1 MDLADE
7 GFNAACA
14 ERILSGAVPHR
25 DFFSLWPCGSHLL
38 TALLFKVGGVTLLWG
53 RIVVA
58 ATGSLMLALALFLS
72 FSLTKSIWLA
82 ALTGAFFVAWGPPM
96 FNLMQPTW
104 LAVGVGLLSAA
115 FAITTLDKPSR
126 NTFLWGG
133 LTVGVAAL
141 FKHNVAVYLA
151 IAWIAL
157 IVYLA
162 KVKEIRLGKSLA
174 LFLAALSLPVVPA
187 LAWLVASGAGGAAF
201 HDLVAFPLLRH
212 RVSMAIGQPWPSG
225 PELVAVLGVTAFCAG
240 IALKRW
246 RNKLVVAGAAVAA
259 AIPLAMLVGP
269 AKVAAGTWTW
279 AFHLPWVGFAVA
291 AALAIFF
298 WRGKR
303 RALLAFSLLF
313 LLALHLQIFPRADRA
328 HLTFSLA
335 CTTLMWA
342 AVLSNG
348 AWWGR
353 WKRVAFGAA
362 SGLMLTAMIPAA
374 AWQLSQ
380 FVELKSSVEA
390 KRVIFD
396 ARERFPNVRAPFVVK
411 MKEVQDVRDTV
422 NCVDRTLRRDEPL
435 VVVPVEAT
443 LLVLSGRNF
452 PGRYNDFMP
461 GYLSEEDQLA
471 EVARWKEKG
480 LRVIV
485 TSTTR
490 VGGRSFDD
498 YCPILAE
505 YISNNFKPLATFG
518 RFTVNLRGQ
527 EAQGVGGT
535 GL

>member
-7 GFNAACA
+7 GFTAACA
-14 ERILSGAVPHR
+14 ERILSGDIPHR
-25 DFFSLWPCGSHLL
+25 DFFSLWPCGSYLL
-38 TALLFKVGGVTLLWG
+38 TALLFKAGGVTLLWG
-53 RIVVA
+53 RIIVA

-72 FSLTKSIWLA
+72 FNLTKSIWLA

-96 FNLMQPTW
+96 FNLMQPAW

-115 FAITTLDKPSR
+115 VAITTLDKPSYSR
-126 NTFLWGG
+126 FLWGG

-157 IVYLA
+157 VVYLA

-174 LFLAALSLPVVPA
+174 LFFAALLLPVVPVS
-187 LAWLVASGAGGAAF
+187 AWLVASGAGGAAF
-201 HDLVAFPLLRH
+201 RDLVAFPLRRH
-212 RVSMAIGQPWPSG
+212 RVSMAVGHPWPSG
-225 PELVAVLGVTAFCAG
+225 PELVALLGVTAFCAG
-240 IALKRW
+240 VALKSR

-259 AIPLAMLVGP
+259 AIPLALLAGP

-291 AALAIFF
+291 AALAIFL
-298 WRGKR
+298 WRGRR

-313 LLALHLQIFPRADRA
+313 LLALHLQVFPRADRA

-335 CTTLMWA
+335 CTTLIWA

-353 WKRVAFGAA
+353 WKRAAFGAV
-362 SGLMLTAMIPAA
+362 SGLMLAAMIPAA

-396 ARERFPNVRAPFVVK
+396 VRERFPNVRAPFIVK
-411 MKEVQDVRDTV
+411 MAEVRDVRDTV

-435 VVVPVEAT
+435 VVIPVEAT
-443 LLVLSGRNF
+443 LLFLSGHDF
-452 PGRYNDFMP
+452 PGRYNHFMP

-485 TSTTR
+485 TSTTS
-490 VGGRSFDD
+490 VGGRRFDD

-505 YISNNFKPLATFG
+505 YIGNNFKPLATFG

-527 EAQGVGGT
+527 EA
-535 GL
+535 